1 MSRNRKVPIVVT
13 SPNQFTSQLISND
26 FFIDLA
32 ADMYYLFNDNGINI
46 VDENFANPNKSEF
59 FLASLLGAS
68 TLMSVPAFLQ
78 RTNVLIIPQFDSA
91 DDNKYKPVVIDGVSY
106 SHQAPSLVAIAPAI
120 LAKNINYH
128 VNFTVCVPTNYRNV
142 IVQKLLDY
150 YEIPTV
156 EMSRQYRLGDED
168 ITFTIDDNDYDAIQL
183 TGIHNYSNGVF
194 NAQDLKNDFVSFT
207 NGDFHLID
215 YYYGDQSRIVGD
227 EINDKYKLL
236 TNLKTVVE
244 TEDITRKSSAYR
256 KFDEIH
262 NNLMRVY

>member
-1 MSRNRKVPIVVT
+1 
-13 SPNQFTSQLISND
+13 
-26 FFIDLA
+26 
-32 ADMYYLFNDNGINI
+32 
-46 VDENFANPNKSEF
+46 
-59 FLASLLGAS
+59 
-68 TLMSVPAFLQ
+68 
-78 RTNVLIIPQFDSA
+78 
-91 DDNKYKPVVIDGVSY
+91 
-106 SHQAPSLVAIAPAI
+106 
-120 LAKNINYH
+120 
-128 VNFTVCVPTNYRNV
+128 
-142 IVQKLLDY
+142 
-150 YEIPTV
+150 
-156 EMSRQYRLGDED
+156 MSRQYRLGDED

-215 YYYGDQSRIVGD
+215 YYYGDQSRIVGN

-262 NNLMRVY
+262 NNLMRIY